1 MKMKEIKELDHQ
13 YITGTYNRFP
23 VTITW
28 GSNDIAYD
36 ENGKEYI
43 DLESGY
49 GTNSFGFC
57 DPDWINAVEEQLHK
71 VQHTSNLY
79 YTEPCAKLAEL
90 LARCTGMANMF
101 FTNSGGEANECA
113 LKAARR
119 YQHLHKGSDCYEIVS
134 MKNSFHGRPSPPPEI
149 RTTTKASSLWFRASS
164 MRSSTIRKTWN
175 PWWMQTAPRPSSWN
189 AFREKAASM

>member
-1 MKMKEIKELDHQ
+1 MKEIKELDHQ

-23 VTITW
+23 VTIIW

-79 YTEPCAKLAEL
+79 YTAPCGKLAKKL
-90 LARCTGMANMF
+90 CKRTGMSKVF
-101 FTNSGGEANECA
+101 FGNSGAEANEGA
-113 LKAARR
+113 IKAARKYSFDKYGADR
-119 YQHLHKGSDCYEIVS
+119 YNVITLV
-134 MKNSFHGRPSPPPEI
+134 NSFHGSC
-149 RTTTKASSLWFRASS
+149 
-164 MRSSTIRKTWN
+164 
-175 PWWMQTAPRPSSWN
+175 
-189 AFREKAASM
+189 

>member
-1 MKMKEIKELDHQ
+1 MKDIKELDHQ

-36 ENGKEYI
+36 ENGKKYI

-57 DPDWINAVEEQLHK
+57 DSDWINAVEEQLHK

-79 YTEPCAKLAEL
+79 YTGPAS
-90 LARCTGMANMF
+90 
-101 FTNSGGEANECA
+101 NSP
-113 LKAARR
+113 
-119 YQHLHKGSDCYEIVS
+119 
-134 MKNSFHGRPSPPPEI
+134 SFWPG
-149 RTTTKASSLWFRASS
+149 
-164 MRSSTIRKTWN
+164 
-175 PWWMQTAPRPSSWN
+175 AP
-189 AFREKAASM
+189 A